1 MKRTRYEPYTVE
13 MTRTVEEISCDSCGT
28 LTDMIPLHRPE
39 GWITVFRQV
48 DGKNVTRDF
57 CGWDCFVGWV
67 TAHDESDG
75 GYIVAWQ
82 ESIAAILTEK
92 ELARIAHDDGLAI
105 LQGEKK

>member
-1 MKRTRYEPYTVE
+1 ME
-13 MTRTVEEISCDSCGT
+13 
-28 LTDMIPLHRPE
+28 PLHRPE

-57 CGWDCFVGWV
+57 CEWNCFVGWV

>member
-28 LTDMIPLHRPE
+28 LTDMEPLHRPE

-57 CGWDCFVGWV
+57 DSWNCFVGWV
-67 TAHDESDG
+67 TAHDETDG
-75 GYIVAWQ
+75 GYLEAWT
-82 ESIAAILTEK
+82 ESIAAILAEK
-92 ELARIAHDDGLAI
+92 EAVR
-105 LQGEKK
+105 

>member
-13 MTRTVEEISCDSCGT
+13 MTRTVESLACDSCGT

-57 CGWDCFVGWV
+57 DSWNCFVGWV
-67 TAHDESDG
+67 TAHDETDG
-75 GYIVAWQ
+75 GYLEAWT
-82 ESIAAILTEK
+82 ESIAAILAEK
-92 ELARIAHDDGLAI
+92 ELS
-105 LQGEKK
+105 K